1 MTSTDLTLKA
11 LAMTVVLHMAA
22 PTALAQ
28 QNGDR
33 LQPFEADTFQA
44 LKDRFEGEPFLVSLW
59 SISCAPCLV
68 ELDMLGHLLEEQPDF
83 PLVLISTDPIGQQRE
98 EAAYLLEDYGLDHI
112 ASWMFADTFAERLRF
127 SIDPGWYGE
136 LPRTYL
142 YDGSGSFHV
151 HSGILP
157 REMVDEHF
165 RAEAGAGIPA
175 EGR

>member
-1 MTSTDLTLKA
+1 MTDTDLILKA
-11 LAMTVVLHMAA
+11 LVMVGVLHAA
-22 PTALAQ
+22 VPATLAQ
-28 QNGDR
+28 QSDDR
-33 LQPFEADTFQA
+33 LQPFETDTFQV
-44 LKDRFEGEPFLVSLW
+44 LKDRFQDRPFLVSLW

-68 ELDMLGHLLEEQPDF
+68 ELEMLGQLLEEQPDF

-98 EAAYLLEDYGLDHI
+98 DAAYLLEDYGLDHTT
-112 ASWMFADTFAERLRF
+112 SWMFADTFVERLRF

-142 YDGSGSFHV
+142 YDGNGDFRV

-157 REMVDEHF
+157 REMVDAHF
-165 RAEAGAGIPA
+165 QAEADAEVSV